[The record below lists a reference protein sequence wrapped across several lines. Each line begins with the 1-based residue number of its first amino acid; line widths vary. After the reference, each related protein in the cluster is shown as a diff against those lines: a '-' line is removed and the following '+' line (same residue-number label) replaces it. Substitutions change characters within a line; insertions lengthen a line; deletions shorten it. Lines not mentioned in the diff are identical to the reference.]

1 MKNLRVLVP
10 LDDSAISAQTVRSLL
25 KLRTEFTRPLTLL
38 HVLDLDLLACRGFID
53 TSFTAF
59 SQRAH
64 EDAVA
69 LLAKQARIFT
79 QAGVEVTTLLKEG
92 HARDQICAL
101 ADSGDYDLLV
111 IGRNPVSQV
120 RDLLFGQV
128 SNFVVHQVKCPVLIL

>member
-1 MKNLRVLVP
+1 MKNLRLLVP
-10 LDDSAISAQTVRSLL
+10 LDNSAISAQTVRSLL
-25 KLRTEFTRPLTLL
+25 ELRPQFTRPLTLL

-53 TSFTAF
+53 TSFAEF

-69 LLAKQARIFT
+69 LLAEQARIFT

-92 HARDQICAL
+92 QAREQICVL
-101 ADSGDYDLLV
+101 ADNGDYDLLV

-128 SNFVVHQVKCPVLIL
+128 SNFVVHRVKCPVLIL